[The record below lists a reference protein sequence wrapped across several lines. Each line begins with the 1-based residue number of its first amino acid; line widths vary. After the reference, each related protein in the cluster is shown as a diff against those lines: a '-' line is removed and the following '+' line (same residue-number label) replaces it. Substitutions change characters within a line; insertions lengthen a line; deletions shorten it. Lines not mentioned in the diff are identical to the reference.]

1 MSAGAVHCAE
11 TIAVRIDG
19 MLLSDDLTRDY
30 AAATEEAVYVHR
42 AAPGVLRLVGD
53 DAAEFLQGQ
62 VTNDIEGLEVGEGAY
77 AALLT
82 PKGKMRADMHVLR
95 VEDALLVVC
104 SQELLP
110 VIRHTIDTF
119 RIGYFF
125 VVEDL
130 TGAVERV
137 SVVGPSARG
146 AVGVEDL
153 PVAEGSCVAVEFGG
167 EKGTVFVGSAG
178 VLELLVPSRA
188 AESLL
193 ADLGGSIAVGSEELL
208 DLLRVEAGV
217 PAFGREVGEDNIP
230 GEAGLNDRAVN
241 FEKGCYVGQ
250 ETVARMHY
258 KGKPNRYLRGLV
270 AEAPLESGAAVIGA
284 DDRELGVVGTAVV
297 SPRLGPIALAVLRRE
312 AEPGDTVA
320 IGDLSARVVDP
331 TDLAA

>member
-1 MSAGAVHCAE
+1 
-11 TIAVRIDG
+11 

-30 AAATEEAVYVHR
+30 AAATEEAVYVRR

-62 VTNDIEGLEVGEGAY
+62 VTNDIEGLAVGEGAY

-95 VEDALLVVC
+95 VHDALLVVS
-104 SQELLP
+104 SQESLP
-110 VIRHTIDTF
+110 VIRQTIDTF

-137 SVVGPSARG
+137 SVVGPAAREFAG
-146 AVGVEDL
+146 VGELPFVE
-153 PVAEGSCVAVEFGG
+153 ASCVAVEFGT
-167 EKGTVFVGSAG
+167 EKGTAFVGSAG
-178 VLELLVPSRA
+178 VLELLVPSGA
-188 AESLL
+188 VDSVL
-193 ADLGGSIAVGSEELL
+193 ADLGASIAVGSEELL

-258 KGKPNRYLRGLV
+258 KGKPNRFLRGLV
-270 AEAPLESGAAVIGA
+270 SDSPLTEGAVVFGAE
-284 DDRELGVVGTAVV
+284 DRELGVVGTAVV

-312 AEPGDTVA
+312 AEPGDSVRA
-320 IGDLSARVVDP
+320 GDQSARVVEVSDF
-331 TDLAA
+331 AA